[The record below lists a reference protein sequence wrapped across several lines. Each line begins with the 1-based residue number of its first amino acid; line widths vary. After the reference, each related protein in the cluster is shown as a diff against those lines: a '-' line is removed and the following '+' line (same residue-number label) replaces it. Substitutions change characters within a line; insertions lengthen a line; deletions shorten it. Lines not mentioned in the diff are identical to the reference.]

1 MLPTNCWREASR
13 RHLLGLGK
21 RLGGQ
26 SQQSDFHMLKLLF
39 VQARPNCLGLAW
51 RGGKPWQPK
60 PWLFVRA
67 AKSPSRC
74 GAGQSLWT
82 ARPASALRS
91 CLGQQRTR
99 FRSRDGLP
107 CASRDTRPSHLI
119 QAPATFFPGQDAG
132 SQLSARAESPAR
144 GREHREPPSSW
155 PKERQRPGTL
165 QGPGGRQRALGAWL
179 EQGWSCPGGG
189 GTPLNPTGPWGGGHR
204 CLGCTPSCP
213 GHRTGWS
220 RGSWA
225 RSGSQSHTGAVIS
238 SRFLLVVVLWWDRHG
253 SYRCRESQASF
264 SLSREAEPRDH
275 H

>member
-82 ARPASALRS
+82 ARAASALRS

-119 QAPATFFPGQDAG
+119 QAPAAFFPGQDAG
-132 SQLSARAESPAR
+132 SQRVLSSQPEQKAQRGAGSTESHRAHGLRSAR
-144 GREHREPPSSW
+144 GRALCRAPVAGS
-155 PKERQRPGTL
+155 
-165 QGPGGRQRALGAWL
+165 GR
-179 EQGWSCPGGG
+179 
-189 GTPLNPTGPWGGGHR
+189 WG
-204 CLGCTPSCP
+204 L
-213 GHRTGWS
+213 GWS
-220 RGSWA
+220 RA
-225 RSGSQSHTGAVIS
+225 GAAQGVEEH
-238 SRFLLVVVLWWDRHG
+238 L
-253 SYRCRESQASF
+253 
-264 SLSREAEPRDH
+264 
-275 H
+275 